1 MINVED
7 DIVLAKFINYMQ
19 KALLHKKIN
28 YLREKQRVFEQESS
42 LNELDNYYQINEE
55 RKLEIL
61 NFLNDK
67 EIKVLKL
74 HILEKYTY
82 TEISNILNLKPE
94 SIRKIQYRAIKKIK
108 EWRKNNNEN

>member
-1 MINVED
+1 MNVIDD
-7 DIVLAKFINYMQ
+7 DIVFAKFLNYMQ

-28 YLREKQRVFEQESS
+28 YIRDKNRVSQQESS
-42 LNELDNYYQINEE
+42 LNELKSYYQTDKNE
-55 RKLEIL
+55 KFEIMNIL
-61 NFLNDK
+61 TDK
-67 EIKVLKL
+67 EFKVLKL

-82 TEISNILNLKPE
+82 IEISKILNLKPE